1 MIALCAFGDCQR
13 GIWVLWLY
21 FSITSPLSFF
31 LPGSGPIPLHQA
43 LSVRREIKTAVLSLE
58 VYQQQQGDAA
68 YRAQV
73 HAAVDTL
80 LDDVEAQMPDST
92 EDLPSL
98 FTLTETVRAERGRL
112 SGTIVQAYVERRY
125 ATYLHQAR
133 TDYPQ

>member
-1 MIALCAFGDCQR
+1 M
-13 GIWVLWLY
+13 
-21 FSITSPLSFF
+21 
-31 LPGSGPIPLHQA
+31 
-43 LSVRREIKTAVLSLE
+43 TAVLSLE

-92 EDLPSL
+92 ENLPSL

-133 TDYPQ
+133 TDCPQCGRSLKARPSRPRTVATMVGAVTVERPYFYMYSLSAWFLSAG

>member
-1 MIALCAFGDCQR
+1 M
-13 GIWVLWLY
+13 
-21 FSITSPLSFF
+21 
-31 LPGSGPIPLHQA
+31 
-43 LSVRREIKTAVLSLE
+43 
-58 VYQQQQGDAA
+58 YQQQQGDAV

-112 SGTIVQAYVERRY
+112 SGTIVQAYVERTY
-125 ATYLHQAR
+125 ETYLHRDRATVRTVDAR
-133 TDYPQ
+133 SKPVRLVPVRSRRWWAR